1 MADATAN
8 PTTIANVSTAAL
20 LAELL
25 SRVETVFIIGIQAD
39 DGTVID
45 EWSGVPLQ
53 VLGLVDY
60 GKAKM
65 LAELLPKPTL
75 DEII

>member
-1 MADATAN
+1 MADTAPN
-8 PTTIANVSTAAL
+8 PTTIAEVSTAAL

-25 SRVETVFIIGIQAD
+25 SRIETVFIIGIQAD
-39 DGTVID
+39 GTVID
-45 EWSGVPLQ
+45 EYEGVPLQ
-53 VLGLVDY
+53 VLGIIEY

-65 LAELLPKPTL
+65 LAGLLPKPTL